1 MGILN
6 TLKKILHIGAVVV
19 DDGLNKLISVELQLK
34 AVEKDTIDALDKQAQ
49 NAVKLNAAKI
59 EFDRNYDKAKQELTR
74 MKTSCE
80 VLKNNLVKQ
89 GKNPNEDEDMQ
100 LAAATYVEQKKLVD
114 EMANQKESMDTMIK
128 RVDKILK
135 HLKLNKSVINMKAT
149 MLRQKITMYQNQALI
164 SESGMIDINN
174 TFSEIDGIV
183 QKMQDEQ
190 QAAQRVD
197 AIVNGRD
204 TAQVANDA
212 DVMNFIDSLS

>member
-1 MGILN
+1 MGIFN
-6 TLKKILHIGAVVV
+6 TLKKIFHIGAVVV
-19 DDGLNKLISVELQLK
+19 DDGLKKLISVELQLK
-34 AVEKDTIDALDKQAQ
+34 AVEKDTIDALDKQAE

-114 EMANQKESMDTMIK
+114 EMANQKDSMDTMIK

-135 HLKLNKSVINMKAT
+135 HLKLNKSVIHMKST